1 MIKKKIIII
10 ISSSLILFFLFQ
22 FFFSSTYNYKS
33 IYKNLSYENRQILK
47 KYLKLGTDYI
57 KYEVFYENYSD
68 FPSTA
73 LIDLDFKK
81 IKIKKFTNRI
91 NSTKALGYLDIYD
104 DKIVLVS
111 GNGNFLFLNKNN
123 LSQKTKQILIK
134 SNLKDIIKDKLF
146 FNKTSPW
153 FKDAIS
159 VNDILIHK
167 DIIYL
172 SYAREIK
179 KNCYNTSIIKAQM
192 NTNFLKFEDF
202 LIYPDCAIFDKN
214 KTQKTLKFN
223 AQASGGRMA
232 IYNDNGLEKML
243 FTTGTFLINSNDAQD
258 NESKLGKILLINL
271 ENAENKIFAKGFRN
285 PQGLFVKNNIILT
298 SSHGPKGGDE
308 INKIL
313 YDKNYGWPI
322 SSYGT
327 EYSYKKSDNFKYKKN
342 HSNNGFEEPI
352 FSFVPSVG
360 LSQIIDV
367 NDNFNMKWKNNLLLT
382 SLKGSSIFRLSMS
395 EDYSR
400 IISKERIIVNERI
413 RDIVYDQD
421 KRSFYLLLE
430 DSKSLSIIKSK

>member
-1 MIKKKIIII
+1 MMKKKIIII
-10 ISSSLILFFLFQ
+10 VSSSLVIVFLFQ
-22 FFFSSTYNYKS
+22 LFFSSTYNYKN
-33 IYKNLSYENRQILK
+33 IYKKLSYENRQILK
-47 KYLKLGTDYI
+47 KYLKLSTDYI
-57 KYEVFYENYSD
+57 KYEVFYKNYSD

-81 IKIKKFTNRI
+81 IKIEKFTNRI
-91 NSTKALGYLDIYD
+91 NSTKALGYLDISD

-111 GNGNFLFLNKNN
+111 GNGTILFLNKNN
-123 LSQKTKQILIK
+123 LSQKTKQTLIK
-134 SNLKDIIKDKLF
+134 SNLKDIIKDELF
-146 FNKTSPW
+146 FNKSSPW

-167 DIIYL
+167 NIIYL
-172 SYAREIK
+172 SYVREIRE
-179 KNCYNTSIIKAQM
+179 NCYNTSIIKAQM
-192 NTNFLKFEDF
+192 NTDFLKFEDF
-202 LIYPDCAIFDKN
+202 LIYPDCAIFNKN

-243 FTTGTFLINSNDAQD
+243 FTTGTFLINSNDAQND
-258 NESKLGKILLINL
+258 ESKLGKILLINL
-271 ENAENKIFAKGFRN
+271 DNAENKIFAKGFRN
-285 PQGLFVKNNIILT
+285 PQGLFVKNNLILA

-313 YDKNYGWPI
+313 YQKNYGWPI
-322 SSYGT
+322 ASYGT
-327 EYSYKKSDNFKYKKN
+327 EYSYKKSDNLKYKKN
-342 HSNNGFEEPI
+342 HSYNGFEEPI

-367 NDNFNMKWKNNLLLT
+367 DDNFNKKWKDNILLT

-395 EDYSR
+395 EDYSK

-413 RDIVYDQD
+413 RDIIYD
-421 KRSFYLLLE
+421 KEKKSFYLLLE
-430 DSKSLSIIKSK
+430 DSKSLAIIRNK

>member
-1 MIKKKIIII
+1 M
-10 ISSSLILFFLFQ
+10 
-22 FFFSSTYNYKS
+22 
-33 IYKNLSYENRQILK
+33 
-47 KYLKLGTDYI
+47 
-57 KYEVFYENYSD
+57 
-68 FPSTA
+68 
-73 LIDLDFKK
+73 
-81 IKIKKFTNRI
+81 
-91 NSTKALGYLDIYD
+91 
-104 DKIVLVS
+104 LVS
-111 GNGNFLFLNKNN
+111 GNGTILFLNKNN
-123 LSQKTKQILIK
+123 LSQKTKQTLIK
-134 SNLKDIIKDKLF
+134 SNLKDIIKDELF
-146 FNKTSPW
+146 FNKSSPW

-232 IYNDNGLEKML
+232 IYNDNGIEKML

-430 DSKSLSIIKSK
+430 DSKSLAIIKSK